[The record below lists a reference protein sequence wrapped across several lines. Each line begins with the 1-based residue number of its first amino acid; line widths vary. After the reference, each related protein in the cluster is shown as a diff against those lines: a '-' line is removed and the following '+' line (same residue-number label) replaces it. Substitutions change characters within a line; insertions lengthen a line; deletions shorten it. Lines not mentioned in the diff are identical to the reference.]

1 MFMSVLF
8 AIAEITAAKR
18 ETEYPLIFDAPTSSF
33 GEMKESEFYEIINK
47 IEKQCIIVTKDMLVY
62 NPTTKKSDIKEEAMK
77 LSCPIYRISKKEGFN
92 PNDLSTIQVVTKKIK
107 D

>member
-1 MFMSVLF
+1 
-8 AIAEITAAKR
+8 
-18 ETEYPLIFDAPTSSF
+18 
-33 GEMKESEFYEIINK
+33 
-47 IEKQCIIVTKDMLVY
+47 MLVY